1 MSPALLTAEQT
12 LTAEHLRRRV
22 RAALERDPADLV
34 LAGARLVN
42 VYSEEIHPA
51 DVVIRDGTF
60 VAIREGYAG
69 DAVERIELDGRL
81 VIPGLVQ
88 TAMPGQSTPILT
100 GPEAGVTTVFGPG
113 DALDAAGPPRVL
125 PTGGRSGVIGRRACE
140 TADEVLACTR
150 AGAMALLV
158 TPTRLELAA
167 LLEEIVARKLDTR
180 HVVLSA
186 LPAASVTLLDAVSLA
201 IAAGIPPIR
210 AVQLATLHPDTH
222 EIVDQLLRS
231 VTPGKRADLVVLEAL
246 GDTSPSIVTFE
257 GTVVVKSGG

>member
-1 MSPALLTAEQT
+1 MSPALLPAEQT
-12 LTAEHLRRRV
+12 LTAESLRRRV

-51 DVVIRDGTF
+51 DVVIRDGTC

-88 TAMPGQSTPILT
+88 SMVPGLTAPLPA
-100 GPEAGVTTVFGPG
+100 GPGVTTVFGPG
-113 DALDAAGPPRVL
+113 AALDAGSLPRIL
-125 PTGGRSGVIGRRACE
+125 PTGGRSGVIGRRACA

-150 AGAMALLV
+150 AGEVALL
-158 TPTRLELAA
+158 TPPTRLELVA
-167 LLEEIVARKLDTR
+167 LLEEIVARNLDTR
-180 HVVLSA
+180 HVTLSA
-186 LPAASVTLLDAVSLA
+186 LPDAGVTLLDAVSLA
-201 IAAGIPPIR
+201 IAAGIPPVR
-210 AVQLATLHPDTH
+210 AVQLATLHPATH
-222 EIVDQLLRS
+222 EMVDHLLGS

-246 GDTSPSIVTFE
+246 GDTNPSLVTFE
-257 GTVVVKSGG
+257 GTVVFKAGA